1 MLYYITI
8 QKKKLTIQLTLKYNL
23 FQNNRETLNYII
35 ISKYIVLEVHPFIKL
50 IQNSIKTSSIWNFHD
65 SIIQYIDK
73 GNRLDKV

>member
-35 ISKYIVLEVHPFIKL
+35 ISKYIVLEVHPFVKL
-50 IQNSIKTSSIWNFHD
+50 IQNSIKTSSI
-65 SIIQYIDK
+65 
-73 GNRLDKV
+73 

>member
-8 QKKKLTIQLTLKYNL
+8 QKKKKLTIQLTLKYNL

-50 IQNSIKTSSIWNFHD
+50 IQNSIKTSSI
-65 SIIQYIDK
+65 
-73 GNRLDKV
+73 